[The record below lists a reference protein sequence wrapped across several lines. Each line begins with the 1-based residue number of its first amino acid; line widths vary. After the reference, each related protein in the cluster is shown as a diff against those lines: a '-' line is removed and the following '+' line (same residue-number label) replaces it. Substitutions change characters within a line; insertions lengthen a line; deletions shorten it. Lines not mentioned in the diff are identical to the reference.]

1 MQTMINFMLYSKLN
15 IRMYVIEEK
24 QNITDI
30 RINKDNKNIINIS
43 DPKVNLLF

>member
-1 MQTMINFMLYSKLN
+1 MLYSKLN

>member
-1 MQTMINFMLYSKLN
+1 MLYSKLN

-24 QNITDI
+24 QNITNI